1 MKKNI
6 FLSIIIICVIF
17 FSCKKDSTAS
27 NNNPCSNIPLSFSA
41 NVNPIFQG
49 SCATDL
55 DCHGTGSVSG
65 PGELKTYSQIYSW
78 RATIKD
84 DVASGRMP
92 KNGTLDSLKKLQI
105 LCWIDSGA
113 PNN

>member
-1 MKKNI
+1 MKKL
-6 FLSIIIICVIF
+6 FYLSIIVYWLII
-17 FSCKKDSTAS
+17 FSCKKETTTA
-27 NNNPCSNIPLSFSA
+27 NNPCSNIPQSFSM
-41 NVNPIFQG
+41 NVNPVFQG

-65 PGELKTYSQIYSW
+65 PGELKTYSQIYNW
-78 RATIKD
+78 RTTIRD
-84 DVASGRMP
+84 DVSSGRMP

>member
-1 MKKNI
+1 MKKI
-6 FLSIIIICVIF
+6 LF
-17 FSCKKDSTAS
+17 FTIMILWLITYSCKKDNNTI
-27 NNNPCSNIPLSFSA
+27 NNNPCSNIPLSFSM

-55 DCHGTGSVSG
+55 DCHGTGSISG
-65 PGELKTYSQIYSW
+65 PGELKTYSQIYTW
-78 RATIKD
+78 RATIRD

-92 KNGTLDSLKKLQI
+92 KTGTLDSLKKLQI